1 MPIMEQLFT
10 LNDTVKRDPRID
22 DWFEAHPE
30 VLRAI
35 ARDWFIVMR
44 ESGEDVRET
53 LHDGFPTACIGE
65 FAFAHVATYS
75 AHVNV
80 AFFRG
85 ADLDDP
91 HGLLEG
97 SGKYMRHV
105 KLRPGSDVDPAAL
118 LALVEAAY
126 TDMKSLLEAG

>member
-10 LNDTVKRDPRID
+10 LNDTLKRDPRID

-35 ARDWFIVMR
+35 TRDWFIVMR

-105 KLRPGSDVDPAAL
+105 KVRPNKPIDEQALTDLIHNAYQDMRLRLG
-118 LALVEAAY
+118 
-126 TDMKSLLEAG
+126 

>member
-1 MPIMEQLFT
+1 MPVMEQLFT

-35 ARDWFIVMR
+35 ARDWFVVMR

-105 KLRPGSDVDPAAL
+105 KVRPNKPIDEQAL
-118 LALVEAAY
+118 TDLIHNAYQDMLARL
-126 TDMKSLLEAG
+126 G